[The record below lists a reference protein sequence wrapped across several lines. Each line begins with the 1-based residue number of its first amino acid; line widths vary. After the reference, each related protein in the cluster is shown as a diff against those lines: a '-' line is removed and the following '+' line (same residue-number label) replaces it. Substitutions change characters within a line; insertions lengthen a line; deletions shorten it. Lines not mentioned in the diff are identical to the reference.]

1 MNPREKFQAQLELLQ
16 EMKHEFPRNVII
28 PQGEDFASVQS
39 ERNDKTEL
47 RVYVDFNQ
55 EKLEHDVDRQVDE
68 FFNDFI
74 EDIEKKLGNAMEEEA
89 DAYNNPLKP
98 HFGNP
103 LGDVDEL
110 MNSIKAQLVE
120 SIKK

>member
-1 MNPREKFQAQLELLQ
+1 MNQREKLQAQLELLQ

-28 PQGEDFASVQS
+28 PQGEDFASVQY

-55 EKLEHDVDRQVDE
+55 EGLEHDVDRQVDE

-74 EDIEKKLGNAMEEEA
+74 EDVEKKLEGAIEEEA
-89 DAYNNPLKP
+89 DAYADPMQK

-103 LGDVDEL
+103 MEQFDE
-110 MNSIKAQLVE
+110 IID
-120 SIKK
+120 SIKKM

>member
-1 MNPREKFQAQLELLQ
+1 MNQREKLQAQLELLQ

-28 PQGEDFASVQS
+28 PQGEDFASVQY

-55 EKLEHDVDRQVDE
+55 EGLEHDVDRQVDE

-74 EDIEKKLGNAMEEEA
+74 EDVEKKLEGAIEEEA
-89 DAYNNPLKP
+89 DAYA
-98 HFGNP
+98 
-103 LGDVDEL
+103 
-110 MNSIKAQLVE
+110 KAFR
-120 SIKK
+120 

>member
-1 MNPREKFQAQLELLQ
+1 MNQREKLQAQLEILQ
-16 EMKHEFPRNVII
+16 ELKEQFSKDVPI
-28 PQGEDFASVQS
+28 PSGEDFASMDTRYENGEIVIS
-39 ERNDKTEL
+39 MT
-47 RVYVDFNQ
+47 FNQ
-55 EKLEHDVDRQVDE
+55 MEFENRLESNVDM
-68 FFNDFI
+68 FFDDFI
-74 EDIEKKLGNAMEEEA
+74 YEAEKKLEDAMQEEA